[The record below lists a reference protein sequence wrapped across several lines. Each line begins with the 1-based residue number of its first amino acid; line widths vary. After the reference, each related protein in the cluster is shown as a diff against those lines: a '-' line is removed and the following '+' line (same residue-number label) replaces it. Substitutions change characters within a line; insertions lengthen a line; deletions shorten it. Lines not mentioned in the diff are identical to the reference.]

1 MINFHNILRHDN
13 IPFEDY
19 LKLPGYSTSFLKRE
33 VNGVLPDFV
42 SSDKV
47 RVGSLVD
54 SILTSPKDADMSSP
68 LYKEAKAI
76 AFQLREVFGDM
87 LGNMVPQ
94 VSYTG
99 SASLQTEGGV
109 FTMPIKGRL
118 DLLLPK
124 LAVIDLKVTYATN
137 IPALIDFMK
146 YEKQMWL
153 YCNLSGVKKAYLLI
167 YCVPKKTCTC
177 HYVSCEGD
185 SEWWEERVLRFGK
198 VGPSPALP
206 VTPNLS

>member
-1 MINFHNILRHDN
+1 MITFSNIIRHDN

-33 VNGVLPDFV
+33 VNGVLPDFI

-87 LGNMVPQ
+87 LGNMVTQ
-94 VSYTG
+94 VSFTG
-99 SASLQTEGGV
+99 EATFGE
-109 FTMPIKGRL
+109 FEMPVKGRL

-124 LAVIDLKVTYATN
+124 MAVIDLKVTYAAN
-137 IPALIDFMK
+137 IPALIDFMRYK
-146 YEKQMWL
+146 EQMWL
-153 YCNLSGVKKAYLLI
+153 YCNFAGVKKAYLLI

-198 VGPSPALP
+198 VGG
-206 VTPNLS
+206 